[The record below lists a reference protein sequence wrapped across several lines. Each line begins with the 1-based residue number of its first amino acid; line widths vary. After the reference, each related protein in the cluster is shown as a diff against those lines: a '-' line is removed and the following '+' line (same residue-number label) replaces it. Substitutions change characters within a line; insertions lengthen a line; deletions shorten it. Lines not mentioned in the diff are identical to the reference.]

1 MKRILAAFALGLCL
15 APLLA
20 CKKSETNAAAPPA
33 AGAPSSEAPAAA
45 SAAPAASP
53 GLVTDKALVDGRMT
67 EIVHSKWDAG
77 QTADLFDGKKET
89 LARTENANPAI
100 VELHAP
106 APRPLKGVSV
116 TTGSMDVGLTVV
128 VKPQGEAA
136 KTYTKE
142 FRNQPTDPTVNVDF
156 DTGKQPIES
165 VKIEILDLD
174 SDDGHIHIR
183 TLKLL

>member
-1 MKRILAAFALGLCL
+1 MKRILVALALGLCL
-15 APLLA
+15 VPLSD
-20 CKKSETNAAAPPA
+20 CKKSETNAASTAP
-33 AGAPSSEAPAAA
+33 GS
-45 SAAPAASP
+45 PAASPDASSAAAKAPP

-77 QTADLFDGKKET
+77 QTADLFDGNPAT

-142 FRNQPTDPTVNVDF
+142 FRNQPTDPTVVLDF
-156 DTGKQPIES
+156 DTGKTPIES
-165 VKIEILDLD
+165 VRVEVKNLNGG
-174 SDDGHIHIR
+174 DGHIHIR
-183 TLKLL
+183 TIQLL